1 MATLKD
7 IKRRIVGVK
16 STQQITKAMKM
27 VAAAKLRKSQE
38 RLLSARPY
46 AEGLAKV
53 LSHVAAQTQPD
64 INPLLEEREV
74 KNICYLII
82 SSDRGLCGSFNA
94 NVNRK
99 AKAEI
104 DSDAESKGVKS
115 IVFGRKA
122 FEFFSRRDYEIEEK
136 FVNLFNELEFKHAV
150 DVSRLLQNLYIEKKY
165 DRIMVVYNRFKSAG
179 IQVTT
184 IEQLLPVK
192 PEAAESGSQYQP
204 VDFIFEPSA
213 KEILDE
219 IIPKNLNVQIW
230 RALLESSASEHGAR
244 MVAMDA
250 ATENAQEMIRGLTL
264 KYNKARQAAITTE
277 ISEIIAGAEALQG

>member
-7 IKRRIVGVK
+7 IKRRIGSVK

-38 RLLSARPY
+38 RLLDARPY
-46 AEGLAKV
+46 AEGLANI
-53 LSHVAAQTQPD
+53 LSHVAAQTQPG

-74 KNICYLII
+74 KNICYLVI

-94 NVNRK
+94 NVNRT
-99 AKAEI
+99 AKTEI
-104 DSDAESKGVKS
+104 DSAKESKSVKS

-122 FEFFSRRDYEIEEK
+122 FEFFSRREYEIEEK
-136 FVNLFNELEFKHAV
+136 FINLFNDLEFKHAV
-150 DVSRLLQNLYIEKKY
+150 DVSRLLQKLYVERKF
-165 DRIMVVYNRFKSAG
+165 DRIMIVYNRFKSAG
-179 IQVTT
+179 TQVTT

-192 PEAAESGSQYQP
+192 PVVVEIESQYQP

-230 RALLESSASEHGAR
+230 RTLLESSASEHGAR

-277 ISEIIAGAEALQG
+277 ISEIVGGAEALQG

>member
-1 MATLKD
+1 LATLRD
-7 IKRRIVGVK
+7 IKRRIGSVK

-27 VAAAKLRKSQE
+27 VAAAKLRKAQD

-53 LSHVAAQTQPD
+53 LSHVAAQTPPD

-94 NVNRK
+94 NVNRA
-99 AKAEI
+99 AKMEI
-104 DSDAESKGVKS
+104 DAQAESKGVKS
-115 IVFGRKA
+115 VIFGRKA
-122 FEFFSRRDYEIEEK
+122 FEFFSRRGYEIEERYI
-136 FVNLFNELEFKHAV
+136 NLFNELDFKHAV
-150 DVSRLLQNLYIEKKY
+150 EVSRRLQKLYIEKKV
-165 DRIMVVYNRFKSAG
+165 DRIMMVYNRFKSAG
-179 IQVTT
+179 TQVTT
-184 IEQLLPVK
+184 IGQLLPVK
-192 PEAAESGSQYQP
+192 PEFVETGSQYQP

-219 IIPKNLNVQIW
+219 IIPQNLNIQIW
-230 RALLESSASEHGAR
+230 RALLESSGSEHGAR
-244 MVAMDA
+244 MVAMDS

-277 ISEIIAGAEALQG
+277 ISEIVGGAEALRG